1 MSVKISLYSF
11 SLFLMVL
18 FITACGQNDSDL
30 IDENLPLA
38 EQIDRLIENDRYET
52 ALSLLEGMDREDPE
66 VRLQLEKTHLNYGLY
81 SMNTFDQTEMRTR
94 MNNALVQ
101 FTEVLR
107 INPNNGMARE
117 QIQQIMMIY
126 DTIPGREPE
135 PEVLEG
141 LREVGFEY

>member
-1 MSVKISLYSF
+1 MSVKISLYSV

-18 FITACGQNDSDL
+18 FITACGQNDSEL
-30 IDENLPLA
+30 IDENLPLSD
-38 EQIDRLIENDRYET
+38 QIDRLIENDRYET
-52 ALSLLEGMDREDPE
+52 ALSLLEDMDREDPE
-66 VRLQLEKTHLNYGLY
+66 VLLQLEKTHLNYGLY

-107 INPNNGMARE
+107 INPNNAMARE
-117 QIQQIMMIY
+117 QIEQIMMIY

-141 LREVGFEY
+141 LREVGFNY